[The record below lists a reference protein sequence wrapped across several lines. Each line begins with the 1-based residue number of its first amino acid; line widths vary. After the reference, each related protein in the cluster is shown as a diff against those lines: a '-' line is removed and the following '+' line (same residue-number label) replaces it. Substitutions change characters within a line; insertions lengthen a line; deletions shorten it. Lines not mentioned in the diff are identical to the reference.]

1 VANTAGVLHT
11 RARKEQLMQKTIRLM
26 ASVAIAVAVAGVAAP
41 ARAQVLGGD
50 NEKRNLAVYAELLG
64 TDLRTEKVAI
74 ITEVMAFTDAEDRVF
89 WRIYQDYERDLARL
103 NDERL
108 EGIRDYTRNYE
119 RLDDARADRLAQK
132 ALELEGQ
139 RTELKKA
146 FYTRL
151 RGALPAKTAARF
163 LQVETQLQL
172 LIDLQIASALPVV
185 K

>member
-1 VANTAGVLHT
+1 MKRILKLA
-11 RARKEQLMQKTIRLM
+11 
-26 ASVAIAVAVAGVAAP
+26 ASAAVALTVVGLAGPVT
-41 ARAQVLGGD
+41 AQVLGGD
-50 NEKRNLAVYAELLG
+50 NERRNLTVYAELLSS
-64 TDLRTEKVAI
+64 DLRTEKVAI
-74 ITEVMAFTDAEDRVF
+74 ITEVMLFTEAEDRVF
-89 WRIYQDYERDLARL
+89 WRIYEDYERELARL

-119 RLDDARADRLAQK
+119 RLDDERADRLAQK

-146 FYTRL
+146 FYGRL
-151 RGALPAKTAARF
+151 RAALPAKTAARF
-163 LQVETQLQL
+163 LQVENQLQL